1 MPVAKGNESSPTT
14 PRGGRDAADDAVLI
28 GRVARGDVPA
38 FESLYR
44 RYGPRVRRF
53 LEQRTRRPHLID
65 EILNDTMLVIWR
77 SAGTFKVKSAVSTWI
92 LGIAWRR
99 GLKAIA
105 RADRSNALDP
115 DECAG
120 PANLEE
126 HVFRNE
132 LRAQLEHALESLS
145 PEQRTVVVLTYFEG
159 YSCREIAGI
168 VGCPVDTV
176 KTRMFHA
183 RRRLKALLTDRKEDA
198 A

>member
-1 MPVAKGNESSPTT
+1 MPVVKGNESRPTAA
-14 PRGGRDAADDAVLI
+14 RGGRDAADDAVLI
-28 GRVARGDVPA
+28 GRIALGDVPA

-53 LEQRTRRPHLID
+53 LEQRMRRAHLID

-77 SAGTFKVKSAVSTWI
+77 TAGAFRLKSAVSTWI
-92 LGIAWRR
+92 FGIAWRR
-99 GLKAIA
+99 GLKAIE
-105 RADRSNALDP
+105 RSGFATALEP
-115 DECAG
+115 DELGTSAD
-120 PANLEE
+120 LEE

-132 LRAQLEHALESLS
+132 LRARLDRALESLS

-183 RRRLKALLTDRKEDA
+183 RRRLRVLLSDRKKDA

>member
-1 MPVAKGNESSPTT
+1 MPGRRNEWQTGAL
-14 PRGGRDAADDAVLI
+14 REGRDAADDAVLL
-28 GRVARGDVPA
+28 GRVARGDVVA

-44 RYGPRVRRF
+44 RYRPRVRRF
-53 LEQRTRRPHLID
+53 LEQRTRGPQLIE

-77 SAGTFKVKSAVSTWI
+77 TAGTFKLKSTVSTWI
-92 LGIAWRR
+92 LGIALRR
-99 GLKAIA
+99 GL
-105 RADRSNALDP
+105 RAVERSGGAAALEP
-115 DECAG
+115 DELRARG
-120 PANLEE
+120 DVEE
-126 HVFRNE
+126 HVFRTE
-132 LRAQLEHALESLS
+132 VRARLDRALESLS

-183 RRRLKALLTDRKEDA
+183 RRRLKALLSDCREDA

>member
-1 MPVAKGNESSPTT
+1 MPVAKANESSPTA

-77 SAGTFKVKSAVSTWI
+77 RAGTFKVKSAVSTWI

-99 GLKAIA
+99 GLKALERQRCA
-105 RADRSNALDP
+105 ATP
-115 DECAG
+115 ETDEFTAT
-120 PANLEE
+120 
-126 HVFRNE
+126 
-132 LRAQLEHALESLS
+132 S
-145 PEQRTVVVLTYFEG
+145 
-159 YSCREIAGI
+159 
-168 VGCPVDTV
+168 
-176 KTRMFHA
+176 
-183 RRRLKALLTDRKEDA
+183 
-198 A
+198 